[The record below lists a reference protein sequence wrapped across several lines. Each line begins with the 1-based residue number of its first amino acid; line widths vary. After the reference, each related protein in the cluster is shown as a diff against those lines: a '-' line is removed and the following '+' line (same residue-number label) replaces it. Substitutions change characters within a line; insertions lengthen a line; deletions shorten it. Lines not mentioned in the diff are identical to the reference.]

1 MILVSILGD
10 FHSSVLPIFYDYK
23 DKLKKH
29 LLVYDDS
36 KKDVQNAK
44 SVNKGIKKFIK
55 MSNSSLIG
63 LNYKLDEDSIEALNR
78 CAEYILTLSE
88 NPKDIYI
95 NTTDGYSTLTTI
107 LNNNLFDKGVNFIAY
122 DMFDNQY
129 NILNK
134 SGLVTKNIQQNM
146 NIVDHFLLKGY
157 KIEKSTLKDFAEEN
171 SKNIKKIFEK
181 MSEKYDDFTKIDPAS
196 YPTIA
201 DLRGKNEH
209 IKQIILEMDNSFST
223 LSVKNSLFTGTL
235 FECYVYL
242 QVKDMD
248 FDDIEIGMEIFRK
261 YKNSSIR
268 NEFDILIMKDNH
280 LHMIECKFRNF
291 LKFDELVYKY
301 IALSNTIDEDGKMA
315 IVTKKQPKYDE
326 EIDLHED
333 KGLTYK
339 RGRLSN
345 IYFYGNV
352 HNNKTKFQK
361 EIKTL
366 FNI

>member
-10 FHSSVLPIFYDYK
+10 FHSSILPIFYDYK
-23 DKLKKH
+23 DKIDKH
-29 LLVYDDS
+29 LLVYDDA
-36 KKDVQNAK
+36 KKDVQNAQ
-44 SVNKGIKKFIK
+44 SVNKGIRKFIK
-55 MSNSSLIG
+55 NRGSSVLG

-78 CAEYILTLSE
+78 CAEYILTLTD
-88 NPKDIYI
+88 NPKDIFI

-107 LNNNLFDKGVNFIAY
+107 LNNKLFNKGVNFIAY

-129 NILNK
+129 NILSLNA
-134 SGLVTKNIQQNM
+134 LITTNIQNNL

-157 KIEKSTLKDFAEEN
+157 KIDKSFLKSFAEKN
-171 SKNIKKIFEK
+171 AKNIKKIFEK
-181 MSEKYDDFTKIDPAS
+181 MSDKYDDFVKLDS
-196 YPTIA
+196 SFYPTIA
-201 DLRGKNEH
+201 DLRGKHEH
-209 IKQIILEMDNSFST
+209 IKQIILDMDSDFSK

-242 QVKDMD
+242 LVKDMD
-248 FDDIEIGMEIFRK
+248 FDDIEIGIEIFRQ

-291 LKFDELVYKY
+291 IKLDELVYKY
-301 IALSNTIDEDGKMA
+301 IALANTIDEDGKMA
-315 IVTKKQPKYDE
+315 IVTKKSPKYNE

-352 HNNKTKFQK
+352 HNNKNQFQK
-361 EIKTL
+361 EIKAL